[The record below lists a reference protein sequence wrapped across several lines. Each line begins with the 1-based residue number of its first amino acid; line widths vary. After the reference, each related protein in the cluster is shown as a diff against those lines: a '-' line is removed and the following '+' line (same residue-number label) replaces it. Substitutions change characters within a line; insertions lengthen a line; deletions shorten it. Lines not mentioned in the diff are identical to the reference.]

1 MLLVI
6 SCNKDETV
14 VAPTISNEGLTTV
27 QLQLTNKAD
36 ASDKP
41 TAQWEQLLDANGNP
55 LPVDV
60 SKANLTLKANATYDA
75 KLIVLDKSQS
85 PVFVVSDELKARGNY
100 HLFFHQP
107 LPTTKPLVIPNNPAD
122 ANDLYPD
129 PIPTP
134 IPAGSV
140 LNLTVNI
147 TDQDT
152 NPQKYPIGLQS
163 NYITG
168 AASTGWARRHR
179 ACRCRGAPGRCRAAA
194 LHITAQSPRA
204 VQSAAH
210 AHGCD
215 WRRKASPRLRLRL
228 GC

>member
-1 MLLVI
+1 MIHLRKSILCMAASMLLVI

-168 AASTGWARRHR
+168 AASTGWVRVLLRHQPNVKN
-179 ACRCRGAPGRCRAAA
+179 GTFAPGSTDSDVGFNVT
-194 LHITAQSPRA
+194 I
-204 VQSAAH
+204 
-210 AHGCD
+210 
-215 WRRKASPRLRLRL
+215 K
-228 GC
+228 